1 MLTGTWIPTQAELAG
16 AAVTDHEIR
25 NIRLL
30 LSADHYK
37 AYIGRQV
44 DFGTLK
50 VDKTTRPKR
59 IEIHIEHGPNRG
71 KTYLAIFELVGDNLS
86 ICYDLDGISY
96 PVDFATEPGTQLMLV
111 NYNRQA

>member
-16 AAVTDHEIR
+16 VAVSDHELK

-44 DFGTLK
+44 DYGTLK
-50 VDKTTRPKR
+50 VDKTSRPKR
-59 IEIHIEHGPNRG
+59 LEINIEHGPNRG
-71 KTYLAIFELVGDNLS
+71 KMFLAIYELVGDNLTV
-86 ICYDLDGISY
+86 CYDLDGISY
-96 PVDFATEPGTQLMLV
+96 PADFATEPGMQLMLV
-111 NYNRQA
+111 NYNRRA